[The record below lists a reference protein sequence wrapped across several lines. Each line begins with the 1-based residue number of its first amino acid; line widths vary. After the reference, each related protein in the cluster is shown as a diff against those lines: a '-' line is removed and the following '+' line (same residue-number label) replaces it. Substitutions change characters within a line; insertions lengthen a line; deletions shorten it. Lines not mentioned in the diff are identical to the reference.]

1 MPYYEFGPNDI
12 FHNRIKTHPKVE
24 FVIYAN
30 KVYYNND
37 AMISGSLP
45 SRTTNVTHVDTG
57 FISLYELNVHRDERE
72 KTATDST
79 TQMIYPFI
87 TKNGSLSSFSTVSSN
102 EFNSDFNY
110 GDVLTSSYPMS
121 SSIRRDFFDTDA
133 TRTRVEALRNT
144 LDYYVHI
151 SPHYAYSSSEPGDT
165 LKTIHPQAQVVPG
178 CDKSTQALGLVS
190 IPSIFYGS
198 SIRKGSVHLKF
209 FISGTLL
216 GELHDRDKN
225 GSLIE
230 VTSSV
235 HATGNVGGVVLYNE
249 GFLVLTGAWDMHPG
263 TFQDT
268 YKGSGEGNQDP
279 QWVFFGAGATDGT
292 TATTAPSSS
301 FSLEYE
307 GINYIPTLTMLA
319 HAPKG
324 LLNDSSNPTFLK
336 SGSYTK
342 NMKFTITESHHYAE
356 DNSFAIKNIV
366 SSSHPHFSA
375 SFRKQTYISQIGL
388 FDEERNLVGIAKL
401 ATPVK
406 KTEDR
411 EFTFKIKMDL

>member
-12 FHNRIKTHPKVE
+12 FHNRIKAYPKVE
-24 FVIYAN
+24 FVVYASE
-30 KVYYNND
+30 VYYNND
-37 AMISGSLP
+37 AMISGNLP
-45 SRTTNVTHVDTG
+45 SRTPNITHVETG
-57 FISLYELNVHRDERE
+57 FISLYELNVHRDERG

-87 TKNGSLSSFSTVSSN
+87 TKNGSLSSFSTISTN
-102 EFNSDFNY
+102 EFNTDFNY

-121 SSIRRDFFDTDA
+121 SSIRRDFFDTDT

-144 LDYYVHI
+144 LDYYTFI
-151 SPHYAYSSSEPGDT
+151 SPHYAYSSSEPGDIT
-165 LKTIHPQAQVVPG
+165 KKIHPSAQAVPG
-178 CDKSTQALGLVS
+178 CDKSSQALGLVS

-209 FISGTLL
+209 FVSGTLL
-216 GELHDRDKN
+216 GELHDRNKN
-225 GSLIE
+225 GDLIE

-235 HATGNVGGVVLYNE
+235 HTTGNVGGVVLYNE

-263 TFQDT
+263 SFQDL
-268 YKGSGEGNQDP
+268 YKGSGEGNQNP
-279 QWVFFGAGATDGT
+279 QWIFFAAGANDGQAKP
-292 TATTAPSSS
+292 TATSSS

-307 GINYIPTLTMLA
+307 GVNYIPTLTMLA

-324 LLNDSSNPTFLK
+324 LLNNSSNPTFLK

-342 NMKFTITESHHYAE
+342 NFKLTVTESHNYAE
-356 DNSFAIKNIV
+356 SDNFVIKNIV

-375 SFRKQTYISQIGL
+375 SFQKQTYISQIGL
-388 FDEERNLVGIAKL
+388 FDEERNLIGIAKL

-411 EFTFKIKMDL
+411 EFTFKLKLDF

>member
-1 MPYYEFGPNDI
+1 MLLILIESI
-12 FHNRIKTHPKVE
+12 FIINI
-24 FVIYAN
+24 
-30 KVYYNND
+30 
-37 AMISGSLP
+37 
-45 SRTTNVTHVDTG
+45 
-57 FISLYELNVHRDERE
+57 
-72 KTATDST
+72 
-79 TQMIYPFI
+79 
-87 TKNGSLSSFSTVSSN
+87 
-102 EFNSDFNY
+102 FNSDFNY

-121 SSIRRDFFDTDA
+121 SSIRRDFFDTDT
-133 TRTRVEALRNT
+133 TRTRVDALRNT

-165 LKTIHPQAQVVPG
+165 LKKVHPQAQAVPG
-178 CDKSTQALGLVS
+178 CDKSSQALGLIS

-209 FISGTLL
+209 LVSGTLL

-225 GSLIE
+225 GNLIE
-230 VTSSV
+230 VTSSA

-249 GFLVLTGAWDMHPG
+249 GFLVLTGTWDMHPG
-263 TFQDT
+263 SFQDT
-268 YKGSGEGNQDP
+268 YKGSGEGSQNP

-292 TATTAPSSS
+292 TAPTATSSS
-301 FSLEYE
+301 FSMEYE
-307 GINYIPTLTMLA
+307 GVNYIPTLTMLA

-342 NMKFTITESHHYAE
+342 NYTLTTTESHHYREGA
-356 DNSFAIKNIV
+356 NFAIKNIV
-366 SSSHPHFSA
+366 STSHPHFSA

-388 FDEERNLVGIAKL
+388 YDEERNLIGIAKL

-411 EFTFKIKMDL
+411 EFTFKLKLDF